1 MTRISTFCF
10 ITTFASF
17 AFKLFVPDFKNFDR
31 LLHLQLLEQKV
42 VRSKSKIQIAIQVRS
57 KLSNPDDLSDFSI
70 ALYIPK
76 NVDGKSVSEV
86 TGDGSFDQWK
96 RCITWEKE
104 NLPKGQSFMVSAKC
118 EVVEKPDVSDGLLEE
133 EELNFPVMMRCRSKD
148 QISSFR
154 LEAAEADGHPAAF
167 SSSVVGKK
175 YRIVHRLK

>member
-1 MTRISTFCF
+1 M
-10 ITTFASF
+10 
-17 AFKLFVPDFKNFDR
+17 
-31 LLHLQLLEQKV
+31 
-42 VRSKSKIQIAIQVRS
+42 RSKSKIQIAIQVRS
-57 KLSNPDDLSDFSI
+57 KLSNSDDLSDFSI

-76 NVDGKSVSEV
+76 KVDGKSVAAV
-86 TGDGSFDQWK
+86 TGDGNFDQWK

-118 EVVEKPDVSDGLLEE
+118 EVIEKAVASDGDMEE

-154 LEAAEADGHPAAF
+154 LEATEADGYPAAV

-175 YRIVHRLK
+175 YLIVHRLK